1 MIKKIVYNICRMC
14 PAQCPVQVEVE
25 NEESRFVMGNLY
37 ASGINGA
44 LCPRGAGAISM
55 IRDDERPQFPMI
67 RKGNRGEGKWT
78 KASWKEALDYFAEK
92 IESVRS
98 KHGAKSI
105 LWSDGDRS
113 LNELHKAFM
122 SGLGSPNYCNENSA
136 GLSNVSNASFSLF
149 GFDSNHFV
157 YDFLNSKHVVLQ
169 ARNMFGAIEIKD
181 VNDLLDGL
189 EEGGHLTV
197 IDVRSNITAGKAD
210 KFLMIKPGTDY
221 ALNLAVIHVILEEKL
236 YNSAKAAVFI
246 NDLEKLQ
253 NFVRPYTPAFAEAE
267 TGIKADDIIALA
279 KTLAKAAPAVIW
291 YPGQMAAK
299 YKDSFYVCRTAFII
313 NALLGSIGAKGGVAI
328 AATPEDAGGKGL
340 KKLTKLVLKIKEN
353 RADGLGWMYPHLEDK
368 GGLLHLAFKAIQTQN
383 PYPIK
388 AYIACGSDPLSSYP
402 DPEAIKKTFENLDF
416 LVSMP
421 YCWSDIAWH
430 SDLILPLS
438 PYLESDDIL
447 KQVNGLHPCFFIA
460 RKCSKSKFDTLPS
473 WQIISEM
480 AKRLNIVPLM
490 FNSIEKIWAYQ
501 LQETGVKIEDFD
513 KTGFVGLSKKLIYL
527 KKENIK
533 FNTPSGKIEII
544 SEKME
549 KQNIPSLLNYAPKG
563 KQSEGQFRLTIGRC
577 SVHTPAF
584 TRNNDLLHE
593 QMPENKLWLNST
605 VAEKLNISNDEIVLI
620 KNKDR
625 SGKIKVF
632 LTEFIHPEAV
642 FMVHGFGSGIP
653 PESRTKEI
661 GVADNILMPGGLDIW
676 DVSGGGL
683 ALQEHFVSISKIT

>member
-1 MIKKIVYNICRMC
+1 MIKKIVYNICGMC

-25 NEESRFVMGNLY
+25 NDESRFVMGNFY
-37 ASGINGA
+37 AAGINGA
-44 LCPRGAGAISM
+44 LCPRGAAAISM

-67 RKGNRGEGKWT
+67 RKGNRGEGKWV
-78 KASWKEALDYFAEK
+78 KASWKEALDFFAER

-98 KHGAKSI
+98 KYGARSI
-105 LWSDGDRS
+105 LWSDGDRN
-113 LNELHKAFM
+113 LNELNKAFV

-136 GLSNVSNASFSLF
+136 GFSNVSNAAFSLF
-149 GFDSNHFV
+149 GFGSDNFA
-157 YDFLNSKHVVLQ
+157 YDFLNAKHVVLQ
-169 ARNMFGAIEIKD
+169 TRNMLGSLEVKD
-181 VNDLLDGL
+181 VNDLLDGQ

-197 IDVRSNITAGKAD
+197 IDIRSNISAGKAD

-236 YNSAKAAVFI
+236 YDASKAAVFI

-253 NFVRPYTPAFAEAE
+253 DFVRPYTPVFAEAE
-267 TGIKADDIIALA
+267 TGIMADDIVALA

-313 NALLGSIGAKGGVAI
+313 NALLGSIGAKGGLAI
-328 AATPEDAGGKGL
+328 AATPEDAGGHGL
-340 KKLTKLVLKIKEN
+340 KKLTDLVMPVKEN
-353 RADGLGWMYPHLEDK
+353 RADGLGWLYPHFKDE
-368 GGLLHLAFKAIQTQN
+368 GGILHLAFKAIQTQN
-383 PYPIK
+383 PYPVK

-416 LVSMP
+416 LVSIP

-447 KQVNGLHPCFFIA
+447 KQKNGLHPSFFIS
-460 RKCSKSKFDTLPS
+460 RKCSKSKFDTLPN
-473 WQIISEM
+473 WKIITEM
-480 AKRLNIVPLM
+480 ARRLGIIPLM
-490 FNSIEKIWAYQ
+490 FDSIEKIWAYQ
-501 LQETGVKIEDFD
+501 LQDTGVKIEEFD

-544 SEKME
+544 NNDME
-549 KQNIPSLLNYAPKG
+549 KQKIASLPSYSPKG
-563 KQSEGQFRLTIGRC
+563 KQPEGQFRITIGRC
-577 SVHTPAF
+577 SVHTPMY

-593 QMPENKLWLNST
+593 QMPENRLWLNT
-605 VAEKLNISNDEIVLI
+605 NVAAKLNIADGEIVLI
-620 KNKDR
+620 GNKNI

-676 DVSGGGL
+676 DAAGGGL
-683 ALQEHFVSISKIT
+683 ALQEHFVTVSKIT